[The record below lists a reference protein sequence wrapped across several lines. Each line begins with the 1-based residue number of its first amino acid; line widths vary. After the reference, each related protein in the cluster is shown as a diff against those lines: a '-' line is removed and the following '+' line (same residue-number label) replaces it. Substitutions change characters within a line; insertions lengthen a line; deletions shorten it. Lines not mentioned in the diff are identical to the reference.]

1 MKVSLLKIISLLLF
15 ISASTIQL
23 SYGQISGDSPEM
35 RIVLMADINESYGS
49 THYGDYVDSA
59 MVLVERWQPDF
70 ILFAGDMIAGQ
81 SLALSEE
88 EVRAMWAGFDETIG
102 QPLREIKIPFAF
114 TLGNHDGS
122 GSGNFDHERELAK
135 KYWSPHKPELNYI
148 NSEHF
153 PFYYSFK
160 FQDLIVISW
169 DASNHLI
176 TEEEIEWIEQQLSQ
190 DVAKEASKRIMLGH
204 LPLYAVAE
212 GRNRE
217 GEILKDADDHFE
229 MMKRNNVDYYFSGHH
244 HAWYPAKKDGL
255 KMIHSGA
262 QGSGPRPLIGS
273 DLPPRRTITLLERE
287 KGSFTFTITTF
298 DLENEMEVIS
308 PEELP
313 VVIEGINGRIE
324 RYDYH
329 NNE

>member
-1 MKVSLLKIISLLLF
+1 MK
-15 ISASTIQL
+15 IQL
-23 SYGQISGDSPEM
+23 ILFFIVTLYSKEINGQFANNHNNHPEM

-49 THYGDYVDSA
+49 THYGKYVDSA
-59 MVLVERWQPDF
+59 MVWVEKWQPDF

-88 EVRAMWAGFDETIG
+88 QIRVMWKAFDEKIG
-102 QPLREIKIPFAF
+102 QPLRDKEIPFAF

-135 KYWSPHKPELNYI
+135 KYWSLHKPALNYV

-153 PFYYSFK
+153 PFYYSFE
-160 FQDLIVISW
+160 FEDLFVISW

-176 TEEEIEWIEQQLSQ
+176 TEEEIVWIKQQLSQ
-190 DVAKEASKRIMLGH
+190 DVAKEASKRIILGH

-217 GEILKDADDHFE
+217 GEMIKDADDLFE
-229 MMKRNNVDYYFSGHH
+229 IMMRNDVDYYFSGHH
-244 HAWYPAKKDGL
+244 HAWYPAKKEGL
-255 KMIHSGA
+255 KLIHSGA
-262 QGSGPRPLIGS
+262 QGSGPRSLIGS
-273 DLPPRRTITLLERE
+273 SLPPRRTITLLERE
-287 KGSFTFTITTF
+287 LQSSTFRITTF
-298 DLENEMEVIS
+298 DLENNMEIIS

-313 VVIEGINGRIE
+313 KIIEGVNGRIE
-324 RYDYH
+324 RYDY
-329 NNE
+329 EY